1 MKLLGGATGSGNVLL
16 LGVVSLLTDV
26 SSEMILPLL
35 PAFVTGVLGGG
46 AMALGWMEGL
56 AEATASLLK
65 LLSGRWSDRLGR
77 RRPFVL
83 AGYALSSLARPA
95 MAIAGAAWHVVA
107 IRTLDRVGKGLR
119 TSPRDALIAASV
131 EPAFRAR
138 AFGLHR
144 AMDHAGAVIGPL
156 VAALYLVSFP
166 GDLRTLFG
174 LAAIPGT
181 LAVIVLLFVRDPSP
195 ESEPGSLSGAAR
207 AVAPAASQPGSLPA
221 ESEPGSLPSLPDSRL
236 RRLLLPI
243 GLFTLG
249 NSSDIFLLLAVGGER
264 APLEE
269 LPLLW
274 MCLHLVKTLAS
285 IPGGWLADRYG
296 RREIIAGGWVF
307 YALIYAGFAFATDG
321 TAKRVLFVLYG
332 IYHGLTE
339 GPEKALISEVVP
351 KGAWGAG
358 FGWYHLTL
366 GALAL
371 AASVIFG
378 TLWELAGMR
387 IAFLTSAAL
396 ALAAAADLART
407 RA

>member
-1 MKLLGGATGSGNVLL
+1 MKLLGGVAGSRNVLI
-16 LGVVSLLTDV
+16 LGAVSLLTDV

-83 AGYALSSLARPA
+83 AGYTLSSLARPL
-95 MAIAGAAWHVVA
+95 MALAGAPWHVVA
-107 IRTLDRVGKGLR
+107 IRAADRVGKGLR

-131 EPAFRAR
+131 PLEFRAR

-144 AMDHAGAVIGPL
+144 AMDHLGAVIGPL
-156 VAALYLVSFP
+156 LAALYIHLHP
-166 GDLRTLFG
+166 GELRTLFG
-174 LAAIPGT
+174 LAAIPGI
-181 LAVIVLLFVRDPSP
+181 LAVIVLLALREPEAPPAPAPVTSVIPPSP
-195 ESEPGSLSGAAR
+195 PP
-207 AVAPAASQPGSLPA
+207 VAG
-221 ESEPGSLPSLPDSRL
+221 PDPRL
-236 RRLLLPI
+236 RRLLLPV
-243 GLFTLG
+243 GLFALG
-249 NSSDIFLLLAVGGER
+249 NSSDIFLLLALGGER
-264 APLEE
+264 TPLTE

-274 MCLHLVKTLAS
+274 MALHLVKTLAS
-285 IPGGWLADRYG
+285 VPGGWLADRFG
-296 RREIIAGGWVF
+296 RREIIISGWLV
-307 YALIYAGFAFATDG
+307 YAAIYAGFAFASDPWL
-321 TAKRVLFVLYG
+321 KRGLFILYG

-339 GPEKALISEVVP
+339 GPEKALISEIVP
-351 KGAWGAG
+351 KGSWGSG

-378 TLWELAGMR
+378 TLWEIFGMR
-387 IAFLTSAAL
+387 TAFLTGAIL
-396 ALAAAADLART
+396 ALVAAADLART
-407 RA
+407 LDRRPD